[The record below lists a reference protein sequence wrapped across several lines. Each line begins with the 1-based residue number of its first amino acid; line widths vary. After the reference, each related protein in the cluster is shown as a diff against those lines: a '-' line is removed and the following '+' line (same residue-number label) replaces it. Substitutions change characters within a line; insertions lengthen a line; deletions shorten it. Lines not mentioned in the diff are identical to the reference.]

1 MQTST
6 RTFKH
11 PQRHFS
17 VLDAQPQ
24 FLLILEYVQ
33 TVEKMYSNVTNVD
46 LSIMMK
52 KIHFYAMLVDFA
64 SMPSLNTP

>member
-1 MQTST
+1 MQIST

-33 TVEKMYSNVTNVD
+33 TVEKMYSNVTSVD
-46 LSIMMK
+46 LSTMMK